1 MRACW
6 LAAALLAACGGSS
19 AGTDRTPIRSD
30 RALSCDALLAD
41 LEQLDVPASSEATL
55 ERWMHAA
62 DNSISTCED
71 ALLGEARTPGEQVI
85 ARHMVRQISIQARYL
100 EAELAIRFDDGA
112 HLCAIIAEAFEA
124 LIADLAEIE
133 EALALPDLPD
143 ADRRLLTQLRDLDLE
158 ATDVLVASA
167 GDRCR

>member
-1 MRACW
+1 
-6 LAAALLAACGGSS
+6 
-19 AGTDRTPIRSD
+19 
-30 RALSCDALLAD
+30 
-41 LEQLDVPASSEATL
+41 
-55 ERWMHAA
+55 
-62 DNSISTCED
+62 
-71 ALLGEARTPGEQVI
+71 
-85 ARHMVRQISIQARYL
+85 MVRQISIQARYL